1 MQRSTLWRRVIK
13 RLLRKHGDVKS
24 FEHEVQSHGRVAG
37 IADTGTRVVPTEKIV
52 GSVSRWRNLRSDF
65 FYRTGTAITERFVR
79 VGKAMQQGKALPPL
93 ELYKLKGR
101 RQAVDVSEYYVVD
114 GHHRVAM
121 ARKLGQDFLDAHV
134 VEYKVAGPED
144 AQTPQADSSAPP
156 VEPAAGVDDAST
168 SVAPAG
174 SEGAA
179 PGMEPHR
186 SGRPHP

>member
-13 RLLRKHGDVKS
+13 FLLRQHGVVKS
-24 FEHEVQSHGRVAG
+24 FEHEAQVHGGVTG
-37 IADTGTRVVPTEKIV
+37 IADVGTRVVPTAKVV
-52 GSVSRWRNLRSDF
+52 GIVSRWRNLRSDF
-65 FYRTGTAITERFVR
+65 FYKTGTAMTERFVR

-134 VEYKVAGPED
+134 VEYKVADPEH
-144 AQTPQADSSAPP
+144 AQTPQVDSA
-156 VEPAAGVDDAST
+156 
-168 SVAPAG
+168 
-174 SEGAA
+174 AA
-179 PGMEPHR
+179 PQE
-186 SGRPHP
+186 

>member
-1 MQRSTLWRRVIK
+1 MQRSTVWRRVIK
-13 RLLRKHGDVKS
+13 LLLRKHGDVKS
-24 FEHEVQSHGRVAG
+24 FELEVQAHGRVAG
-37 IADTGTRVVPTEKIV
+37 IADSGTRVVPTEKIV

-65 FYRTGTAITERFVR
+65 FYRTGAAMTERFVR

-134 VEYKVAGPED
+134 VEYKVADPEH
-144 AQTPQADSSAPP
+144 AQTPQVGSAAAPT
-156 VEPAAGVDDAST
+156 VEPAAGVDGAS
-168 SVAPAG
+168 AP
-174 SEGAA
+174 AA
-179 PGMEPHR
+179 PGDETGTTP
-186 SGRPHP
+186 GV